1 MQRRRALRAGQ
12 MPLQRFQ
19 MRHAPGG
26 DVLVIVAIRDGP
38 ANDEQ
43 QHLGQRM
50 QDAPQ
55 VARVRHMAEMIE
67 QRGRVWAEK
76 VMAWLR
82 IRASASIQ
90 TFPDLSPET

>member
-1 MQRRRALRAGQ
+1 
-12 MPLQRFQ
+12 
-19 MRHAPGG
+19 
-26 DVLVIVAIRDGP
+26 
-38 ANDEQ
+38 
-43 QHLGQRM
+43 
-50 QDAPQ
+50 
-55 VARVRHMAEMIE
+55 MAEMIE